1 VSLLS
6 YHRPVLLAETLKFL
20 DVQPGHLYV
29 DCTVGGGGHSRAILS
44 LGGRVLGLDRD
55 PEAMEEA
62 RRNLEEFGD
71 RVILVRENFRQL
83 PRVLEELSL
92 SSVQGILVDLG
103 VSSHQL
109 DDPQRGFSY
118 QKDGP
123 LDMRMDPNIPSTAA
137 DLINQMPEAE
147 LARIIKSYGEERWA
161 KRIASFIADE
171 RRQKPLVTTGQLV
184 SVIKK
189 AIPAR
194 AREEG
199 GHPAKRTF
207 QAVRIA
213 VNNELGNL
221 EEALQEMPD
230 LLAPGGRLVVISFH
244 SLEDK
249 IVKNLFGRLAK
260 GCVCP
265 PKQPICT
272 CGLKPVLRLLNRT
285 PLRPSPKE
293 MEDNP
298 RSRSAKLRAAEK
310 L

>member
-1 VSLLS
+1 MS

-118 QKDGP
+118 QKEGP

-171 RRQKPLVTTGQLV
+171 RRQKPLATTGQLV

-189 AIPAR
+189 AIPAG

>member
-118 QKDGP
+118 QKEGP

-171 RRQKPLVTTGQLV
+171 RRQKPLATTGQLV

-189 AIPAR
+189 AIPAG

>member
-1 VSLLS
+1 
-6 YHRPVLLAETLKFL
+6 
-20 DVQPGHLYV
+20 
-29 DCTVGGGGHSRAILS
+29 VGGGGHSRAILS

-118 QKDGP
+118 QKEGP

-171 RRQKPLVTTGQLV
+171 RRQKPLATTGQLV

-189 AIPAR
+189 AIPAG

>member
-1 VSLLS
+1 
-6 YHRPVLLAETLKFL
+6 
-20 DVQPGHLYV
+20 
-29 DCTVGGGGHSRAILS
+29 VGGGGHSRAILS